1 MVHMRR
7 TRREEYAMRG
17 MWSGIS
23 AAPTSSKTVLLS
35 RTRVPARAAATLAA
49 SKTLERPRLP
59 RQPVTRTTRVAQ
71 AQSRLLARISPR
83 APAVPR
89 TQPHAAAST
98 QRPARRTPDCKDGR
112 FNSSSTRPL
121 RHIPDQPGTG
131 DQDCKDGR
139 VDGGNYLAFKPLWP
153 SGEALQ
159 REDVIVAAN
168 CGCYC
173 RAF

>member
-89 TQPHAAAST
+89 TQPQAAAST
-98 QRPARRTPDCKDGR
+98 QRPAGRTPDCKDGR

-159 REDVIVAAN
+159 REDVIGTAQ
-168 CGCYC
+168 CDCYR
-173 RAF
+173 RAV